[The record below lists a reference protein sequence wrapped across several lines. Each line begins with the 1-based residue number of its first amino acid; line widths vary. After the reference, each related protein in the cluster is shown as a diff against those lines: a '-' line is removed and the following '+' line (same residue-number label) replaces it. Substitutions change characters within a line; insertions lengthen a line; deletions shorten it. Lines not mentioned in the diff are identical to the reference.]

1 VQAFSDCD
9 EQGLLLSCGV
19 RVSHCGG
26 FSCCGL
32 QALGCKGFSHCG
44 SWALEH
50 MPSSCGALVGGFFT
64 TEPLSLISDSD
75 VSPPGVSIQCV
86 LGHVV

>member
-1 VQAFSDCD
+1 M
-9 EQGLLLSCGV
+9 GLV
-19 RVSHCGG
+19 APWHV
-26 FSCCGL
+26 
-32 QALGCKGFSHCG
+32 G
-44 SWALEH
+44 SSQTRDWT
-50 MPSSCGALVGGFFT
+50 MSPALVGGFFT